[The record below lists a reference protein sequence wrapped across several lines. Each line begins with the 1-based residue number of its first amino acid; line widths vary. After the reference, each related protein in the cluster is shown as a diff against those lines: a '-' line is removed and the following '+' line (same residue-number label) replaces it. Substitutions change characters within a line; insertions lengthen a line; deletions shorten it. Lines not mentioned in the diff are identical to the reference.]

1 MKEFTKH
8 RPIHSNEQRA
18 TVTMAAAQS
27 PLQPFV
33 RKLLTL
39 ARLSDEDQA
48 AILAL
53 PYTSRKL
60 DKHGFVVREGE
71 KPTHCCLLVSGFA
84 IRTKI
89 VCDGAR
95 QIVNIHVSGD
105 MVDLQNSMLG
115 VADHNVQALTTM
127 EAAFIPREALVELAF
142 SRPSVGKALWIETLV
157 EGAIQ
162 REWIANVGRRNA
174 LQRVAHLLCEFAYR
188 LDAVGL
194 GKECNYELPMT
205 QEQLADTTGLTPVHL
220 NRTLKRLDENGLTK
234 RSRRSVTISDF
245 EALAEIGDFRPLYLH
260 LPPQAPEV
268 PHRENG

>member
-1 MKEFTKH
+1 VSVGGAS
-8 RPIHSNEQRA
+8 HSTLE
-18 TVTMAAAQS
+18 
-27 PLQPFV
+27 PLV

-53 PYTSRKL
+53 PVSSRKL
-60 DKHGFVVREGE
+60 EKHGFVVREGD

-89 VCDGAR
+89 VGDGAR
-95 QIVNIHVSGD
+95 QIVNIHIGGD
-105 MVDLQNSMLG
+105 MLDLQNSMLG
-115 VADHNVQALTTM
+115 VADHNVQALTPI

-142 SRPSVGKALWIETLV
+142 SRPAVGKALWVETLV

-162 REWIANVGRRNA
+162 REWVANVGRRNA
-174 LQRVAHLLCEFAYR
+174 TQRVAHLLCEFAYR
-188 LDAVGL
+188 LDAVGM

-205 QEQLADTTGLTPVHL
+205 QEQLADTTGLTPVHV
-220 NRTLKRLDENGLTK
+220 NRTLKRLDESGITR
-234 RSRRSVTISDF
+234 RSRRSVVIADF
-245 EALAEIGDFRPLYLH
+245 QALAEIGDFRPTYLH